1 MSKDGRGRGPEARG
15 GQAHHDEIE
24 PGKRLVRAA
33 PATGAPLAQQVVRW
47 FERLTWRTPLHDR
60 RLDGQHPPKLLAVPV
75 DPFPGD
81 ALAGEALLE
90 GWLFAAG
97 EQRAIAELDPLA
109 PARPGFTDYLHG
121 FAWLRDLAATG
132 ERERAAVVA
141 ETLAQRWL
149 MAHGERP
156 TEPAWRPDVAARRL
170 LMLLFHAPL
179 LLSSSNL
186 VARSRVLTAMARG
199 ARHLDRTAD
208 KAPAG
213 APRVLAWGSVVAAGL
228 LLPGGET
235 RRSVGEDGLARAL
248 AGALSDDGGVVS
260 RSPAQL
266 LAVMETIGLLRALYD
281 SRREPLPEAP
291 AAALTRVT
299 PTLLGS
305 AMGDGGLASWQ
316 GGLPLDAMRIND
328 ALQASGAF
336 GRPLRQSRDWGYQ
349 RLSAGGAVLLVDAA
363 PPPAALVPDGGCAA
377 TLALEFSD
385 GAERLIVSCGGAG
398 HARARGNDA
407 MAQALRT
414 TAAHSTLVIAD
425 TNSTALNPD
434 GTLGRGVTA
443 VELARQ
449 ESDVGS
455 RIEARH
461 DGYARRFGFVH
472 QRTLL
477 LTADGGELRGED
489 AVLPAPQPARWGR
502 RVEGAM
508 TPLALR
514 FHLGPGV
521 DAVATADAQAAMLR
535 TPSGAFWQLRAR
547 ADRLTVEDSVWS
559 DPHGR
564 LVPTRQIVIDSLAPA
579 GGATIAWVLRRAR

>member
-1 MSKDGRGRGPEARG
+1 MAREGRAPAEAEPR
-15 GQAHHDEIE
+15 DEIDE
-24 PGKRLVRAA
+24 GKRMVRAA
-33 PATGAPLAQQVVRW
+33 AGGGAPLAHQVARW

-60 RLDGQHPPKLLAVPV
+60 RLDGQHPPKLLAVPA

-81 ALAGEALLE
+81 ELAGEALLE

-109 PARPGFTDYLHG
+109 PARPGFRDYLHG

-149 MAHGERP
+149 MALGERP
-156 TEPAWRPDVAARRL
+156 SGPAWQPELAARRL

-186 VARSRVLTAMARG
+186 VARSRALTAMARG
-199 ARHLDRTAD
+199 ARYLDRTAD

-213 APRVLAWGSVVAAGL
+213 APRVLAWSAVVAAGL
-228 LLPGGET
+228 MLPGGET
-235 RRSVGEDGLARAL
+235 RRAVGEDGLARAL
-248 AGALSDDGGVVS
+248 SQALTDDGGVVS
-260 RSPAQL
+260 RSPTQL
-266 LAVMETIGLLRALYD
+266 LAVMETLALLRAAYGA
-281 SRREPLPEAP
+281 RGEALPDTP
-291 AAALTRVT
+291 AAALARAT
-299 PTLLGS
+299 PALLGS

-316 GGLPLDAMRIND
+316 GGLPLDAARIND
-328 ALQASGAF
+328 VLEASGAF

-363 PPPAALVPDGGCAA
+363 PPSATVVADGGCAS
-377 TLALEFSD
+377 TLAIEFSD
-385 GAERLIVSCGGAG
+385 GTERLIVGCGGAG
-398 HARARGNDA
+398 LQRARGNDA
-407 MAQALRT
+407 LSQALRT
-414 TAAHSTLVIAD
+414 TAAHSTLVVAD
-425 TNSTALNPD
+425 TNSTALNLD

-449 ESDVGS
+449 ESDAGS

-477 LTADGGELRGED
+477 LTSDGRELRGED
-489 AVLPAPQPARWGR
+489 AALPAPQPQRWGR
-502 RVEGAM
+502 RVAGAM

-547 ADRLTVEDSVWS
+547 ADRLSVEDSVWT

-564 LVPTRQIVIDSLAPA
+564 LVPTKQIVIDSLAPA